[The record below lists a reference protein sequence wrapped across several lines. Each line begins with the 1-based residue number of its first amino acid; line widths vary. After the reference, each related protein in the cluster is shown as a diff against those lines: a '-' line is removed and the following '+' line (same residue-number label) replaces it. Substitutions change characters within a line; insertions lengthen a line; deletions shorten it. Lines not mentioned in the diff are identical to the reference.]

1 MTVNDTR
8 TSTIAAAPTVAYVL
22 SLIAGVLVVLNGL
35 LLIGVEA
42 TLGIAVFGG
51 GLVFGIIGILLG
63 VIIIYAAVRLNAQPV
78 EHVSWGAVIIVFSAV
93 SLVLVGGGFILGFI
107 LGLIGGILAIAW
119 RV

>member
-1 MTVNDTR
+1 MTVNDMGTR
-8 TSTIAAAPTVAYVL
+8 TVAAPPTVAYVL

-35 LLIGVEA
+35 LLLGVGA

-51 GLVFGIIGILLG
+51 GLAFGLIGVLLG
-63 VIIIYAAVRLNAQPV
+63 IVIIYAAVRLNAQPT
-78 EHVSWGAVIIVFSAV
+78 EHVSWGAVIIVFSVV

-119 RV
+119 KV